1 MRLDEP
7 LAIEEIGY
15 KLHDMGNST
24 SGTTD
29 KLDDFVDVDISFVN
43 LRTFSTGS
51 RGPVEEVLIQ
61 IPRNGPVSGKVVE
74 VISS

>member
-1 MRLDEP
+1 MRLDER

-15 KLHDMGNST
+15 KLHDTGNSM

-43 LRTFSTGS
+43 LIGLS
-51 RGPVEEVLIQ
+51 RQAQGVQ
-61 IPRNGPVSGKVVE
+61 WKRS
-74 VISS
+74 